1 MDDDVLDEVFDP
13 ALAGIMSDH
22 DLEEPLLCTLC
33 SRPLGFST
41 DDQPF
46 WPAGPM
52 CGDCYQAQQMDD
64 EIFWSEMDEGS

>member
-64 EIFWSEMDEGS
+64 EIFWSEMDEGG